1 MENQAGAKENYIV
14 IDGYFSLNG
23 IKSVKEL
30 VEKRFENKVKTDFYH
45 DFINWSKAENEILL
59 GAYRASAAWS
69 LGTDL
74 GCIFDFRD
82 PDKFVYQDFK
92 LIHSLVNGWIPAES
106 TSIGNN
112 HIIAVKFE
120 GQIPEIL
127 HKLYEEKEYGPNA
140 PIDCLQ
146 LGICCKKDFP
156 IVLESIKKSRL
167 KSKNDYETEDYD

>member
-1 MENQAGAKENYIV
+1 MENQAGAKENFIV

-45 DFINWSKAENEILL
+45 DFINWSQAENEILL

-112 HIIAVKFE
+112 HIIAIKFE
-120 GQIPEIL
+120 SQIPEIL
-127 HKLYEEKEYGPNA
+127 HKLYEENEYRPKA
-140 PIDCLQ
+140 PVGCFQVGL
-146 LGICCKKDFP
+146 CPKKDFP
-156 IVLESIKKSRL
+156 IILENIRKGRFKDKS
-167 KSKNDYETEDYD
+167 NY